1 MVSHGIED
9 TPGDPVVC
17 SRSHW
22 MFTRTGGV
30 LYVMHPVNTWVRK
43 GEVIA
48 EIRNIFGKLV
58 DRYVAPNDGVVVG
71 KSDNPVAQ
79 TGDRILHLG
88 IVGETF
94 PGHVDDGHM

>member
-1 MVSHGIED
+1 
-9 TPGDPVVC
+9 
-17 SRSHW
+17 
-22 MFTRTGGV
+22 MFTSTGGI
-30 LYVMHPVNTWVRK
+30 LYVKHPVNTWVRK

-58 DRYVAPNDGVVVG
+58 DRHVAPNDGIVVG
-71 KSDNPVAQ
+71 KGDNPVAQ

-94 PGHVDDGHM
+94 PSHVDDGHM